1 MEFLDCIA
9 EIYVGVAGA
18 GAAIW
23 VLCEKY
29 APKLKMKFTGIGI
42 WFLLR
47 FVLLY
52 CTDSTDDA
60 DEHCRFP
67 FCVEF
72 ITGRISAEGT
82 DFVTDKCNLVS
93 G

>member
-42 WFLLR
+42 
-47 FVLLY
+47 
-52 CTDSTDDA
+52 
-60 DEHCRFP
+60 P